1 MKPIQLITRYRRK
14 MIALWLVILVSIIVF
29 LPAESHESHLD
40 LYNYVTENFHEETQ
54 ADNAVTAIYLDYRMF
69 DTLFE
74 TLLLLVSVI
83 GIIYFSRHEGDY

>member
-1 MKPIQLITRYRRK
+1 MKMRKKLLEYRRK
-14 MIALWLVILVSIIVF
+14 LIALWLMGLLAIMAF
-29 LPAESHESHLD
+29 LPFEPHEASGD
-40 LYNYVTENFHEETQ
+40 LYHYITTNFIEQTQ
-54 ADNAVTAIYLDYRMF
+54 ALNGVTAIYLDYRMF

>member
-1 MKPIQLITRYRRK
+1 MRRK
-14 MIALWLVILVSIIVF
+14 LIAFWLLIVF
-29 LPAESHESHLD
+29 LLMASFKVIPIEG
-40 LYNYVTENFHEETQ
+40 
-54 ADNAVTAIYLDYRMF
+54 ADNVYHYFINNFYAQTGSLNAVSAIYLDYRVF

>member
-1 MKPIQLITRYRRK
+1 MRRK
-14 MIALWLVILVSIIVF
+14 LIALWLGLLFVLIVIIQVQPLDSATELYTYITTNF
-29 LPAESHESHLD
+29 QAQTGAE
-40 LYNYVTENFHEETQ
+40 
-54 ADNAVTAIYLDYRMF
+54 NAVTAIYLDYRMF

>member
-1 MKPIQLITRYRRK
+1 MRRK
-14 MIALWLVILVSIIVF
+14 LIAFWLFIVF
-29 LPAESHESHLD
+29 ILLASFDIIPLEGADD
-40 LYNYVTENFHEETQ
+40 LYKYFITNFYQETGS
-54 ADNAVTAIYLDYRMF
+54 ANAVSAIYLDYRVF

>member
-1 MKPIQLITRYRRK
+1 MRRK
-14 MIALWLVILVSIIVF
+14 AIALWLAVLFILMAGFKII
-29 LPAESHESHLD
+29 PIEGSDD
-40 LYNYVTENFHEETQ
+40 LYQYIVQNFINETGSY
-54 ADNAVTAIYLDYRMF
+54 NAVTSIYLDYRVF

>member
-1 MKPIQLITRYRRK
+1 MKRRI
-14 MIALWLVILVSIIVF
+14 IALCICIIFIIIQSIDIIPLDSARDLSNYYVENCYFDTGSINIVSG
-29 LPAESHESHLD
+29 
-40 LYNYVTENFHEETQ
+40 
-54 ADNAVTAIYLDYRMF
+54 IYLNYRLF

>member
-1 MKPIQLITRYRRK
+1 MASCKIVPIEG
-14 MIALWLVILVSIIVF
+14 A
-29 LPAESHESHLD
+29 AD
-40 LYNYVTENFHEETQ
+40 LYHYIIANFQ
-54 ADNAVTAIYLDYRMF
+54 ADTGSVNAVTGIYLDYRVF

>member
-1 MKPIQLITRYRRK
+1 MRRK
-14 MIALWLVILVSIIVF
+14 LLALWVIVLFIVMAS
-29 LPAESHESHLD
+29 LETIPVEGADE
-40 LYNYVTENFHEETQ
+40 LYRYITANFMEETG
-54 ADNAVTAIYLDYRMF
+54 AHNAVAGVYLDYRVF